1 MRFESVNENAGN
13 TGTSLTSSAG
23 KREALMNSRWIL
35 LMAALALAVIWVV
48 APIQAFNPQPDPP
61 GKWGMVGIT
70 PYETGRLNV
79 VTNDSTPAQSCTI
92 GLGYLDA
99 DGRAL
104 KTDFKVLRTGRAQ
117 YLDLMGIDAVPRGEM
132 RAEIQPFLNDRL
144 LMDRPTAFPP
154 DPCRGVIATF
164 EVFDPAT
171 GKTSLSIPG
180 VPRSAQGNGN
190 N

>member
-1 MRFESVNENAGN
+1 
-13 TGTSLTSSAG
+13 
-23 KREALMNSRWIL
+23 MNSRWIL

-48 APIQAFNPQPDPP
+48 TPIQAFNPQPDPP

-79 VTNDSTPAQSCTI
+79 VTNDSTPAQGCTI

-132 RAEIQPFLNDRL
+132 RAEIQPFLNERP
-144 LMDRPTAFPP
+144 MDRPNGFPP
-154 DPCRGVIATF
+154 GPCRGVIATF

-171 GKTSLSIPG
+171 GKTSLLIPA
-180 VPRSAQGNGN
+180 VQRSAQGNGN